1 MIIVA
6 LTESLLHL
14 LILAPVCFLAF
25 RSSNYPADYRLLIY
39 FIIVYLASSLLLSV
53 FSSVLIFPGQQ
64 YNWIGKLAAFLLELL
79 GCFIIPSISVKKF
92 GLTARVNWKG
102 SGRIL
107 LICIVYVLLR
117 CGIYYYMTGGIGPI
131 HPEAVA
137 FQATLPGLQEELLFR
152 GILLGLLTRI
162 FPYPGWKLLGVKF
175 GWPVII
181 TSILFGLAH
190 GLTLPLHFDILVFLR
205 TTLEGFLLGLLV
217 RKTRNILPA
226 VVYHNLLNL
235 IANH

>member
-14 LILAPVCFLAF
+14 LLLAPVCFLAF
-25 RSSNYPADYRLLIY
+25 RSSNYPADYRLLVY
-39 FIIVYLASSLLLSV
+39 FIIVYLVNSLLLSV
-53 FSSVLIFPGQQ
+53 FSGVVVFPGQQ
-64 YNWIGKLAAFLLELL
+64 YNWIGKLAAFLFGLL
-79 GCFIIPSISVKKF
+79 SCFIIPSISVKKF
-92 GLTARVNWKG
+92 GITARINWRS

-107 LICIVYVLLR
+107 LICILYFLLR
-117 CGIYYYMTGGIGPI
+117 CGIYYYVSGGIGVI
-131 HPEAVA
+131 HPEAIV
-137 FQATLPGLQEELLFR
+137 FHATFPGLQEELLFR
-152 GILLGLLTRI
+152 GVLLGLLTGM
-162 FPYPGWKLLGVKF
+162 FPYPGWKLMGVKF
-175 GWPVII
+175 GWPVIL

-190 GLTLPLHFDILVFLR
+190 GLVLPLQFDIIVFFR

-217 RKTRNILPA
+217 RKTRNIFPA